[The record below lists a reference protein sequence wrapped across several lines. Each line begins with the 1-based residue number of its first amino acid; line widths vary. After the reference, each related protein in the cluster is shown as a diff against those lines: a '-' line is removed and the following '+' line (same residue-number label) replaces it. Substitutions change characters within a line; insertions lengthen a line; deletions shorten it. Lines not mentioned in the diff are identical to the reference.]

1 MKSSTIGDYLKDT
14 EGVNAII
21 PQYELI
27 ITSPY

>member
-14 EGVNAII
+14 EEGNAII